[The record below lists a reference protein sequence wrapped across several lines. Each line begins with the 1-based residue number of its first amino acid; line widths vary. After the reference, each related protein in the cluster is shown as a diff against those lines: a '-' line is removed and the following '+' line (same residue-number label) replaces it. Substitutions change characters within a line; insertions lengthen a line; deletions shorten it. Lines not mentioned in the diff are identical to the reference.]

1 MIFKRGSQVALAVLA
16 LAGGLLCGCENDPT
30 QSKIRLSNDFGA
42 AVNQDLA
49 AQIADPDAG
58 RNAGPPPPGDGA
70 RAALAQTRYKQ
81 DKVIP
86 PSTLG
91 ASGSAAGYSNAGAD
105 QSANAP
111 TAPSAGVSGGA
122 TAGP

>member
-1 MIFKRGSQVALAVLA
+1 MIFKRGSQVALAALA

-91 ASGSAAGYSNAGAD
+91 ASGSSGYAAD
-105 QSANAP
+105 QTANAP
-111 TAPSAGVSGGA
+111 TPSAGVSGGA